1 MALPAT
7 DAFTNA
13 GATANLPTYSANWTV
28 EAGGAGFF
36 RVDGTTDVVFPD
48 INGTDALARWN
59 ADSFNADQY
68 SQGACKATDPTD
80 PAWIG
85 VAVRIATG
93 AFTAY
98 ELQIFRDGSGTVSYS
113 LDRANAGAFT
123 NLATGAAMAWTSG
136 DVLRLEVSG
145 SATVALKMYKNGVQF
160 GSTVNDSSAGR
171 ITSGS
176 AGIAGFNNTASL
188 ATTLDNWEGGNVTAG
203 GATTAPQRR
212 RRQRIFGTGP
222 YL

>member
-7 DAFTNA
+7 DTFTNA
-13 GATANLPTYSANWTV
+13 GATANLATYSANWTV
-28 EAGGAGFF
+28 EAGGAAFF
-36 RVDGTTDVVFPD
+36 RVDGATDVVYPD

-59 ADSFNADQY
+59 ADAFNADQY
-68 SQGACKATDPTD
+68 SQAACKATDTVD

-113 LDRANAGAFT
+113 LDRANAGAFA
-123 NLATGAAMAWTSG
+123 NLATGAAMAWANG

-145 SATVALKMYKNGVQF
+145 SATVSLVMKKNGVQF
-160 GSTVNDSSAGR
+160 GSTVTDTTGSR

-176 AGIAGFNNTASL
+176 AGIAGFNNTTSL
-188 ATTLDNWEGGNVTAG
+188 ATSLDNWEGGNVTAG

-212 RRQRIFGTGP
+212 RRQRTFGTGP